1 MKTLRWILASIIAL
15 LLLGPAAAWAAPGL
29 CIGPICAD
37 EISRSAKHHFQL
49 RMRISDQRGHRE
61 RIVIDCRN
69 GQLSPAAGL
78 VERGYAQAVAAK
90 ACRLA
95 GEPA

>member
-1 MKTLRWILASIIAL
+1 MKPLCWILASISVL
-15 LLLGPAAAWAAPGL
+15 LLALPSGALAAPGL

-61 RIVIDCRN
+61 RVVIDCRN

-78 VERGYAQAVAAK
+78 VERGYARAVASK

>member
-1 MKTLRWILASIIAL
+1 MKPLRWILASISVL
-15 LLLGPAAAWAAPGL
+15 LLACPPTVWAAPGL

-78 VERGYAQAVAAK
+78 VERGYAKAVASK

>member
-1 MKTLRWILASIIAL
+1 MASISVL
-15 LLLGPAAAWAAPGL
+15 LLVLPEGAFAAPGL

-61 RIVIDCRN
+61 RVVIDCRN

-78 VERGYAQAVAAK
+78 VERGYARAVASK

-95 GEPA
+95 GEPT